1 MLYRYT
7 IYVNDMPGSVTDGII
22 DMYADD
28 TTLTVSGNDVR
39 EVEEKLSN
47 GVTKVM
53 EWIIA
58 NRLVVNLDK
67 TAVMLIGSRA
77 KLNCAGDFNVTVCGN
92 VLKRVKVAKC
102 LGLLIDEEL
111 NWKDQVEKVT
121 KTVQSKLCMLRRVRP
136 YVPTH
141 SLVLLYNSFVQP
153 HFDYCA
159 QIWSNRFQMQTNK
172 LEKLHKRAARII
184 LSRNYDTPSTEL
196 FCELKWLNINQ
207 RFDYHRAVLMSKCVN
222 NLAPTYLT
230 DSIIQTNQVHT
241 IITHTHASTSLVVPK
256 FKTECFRH
264 SPLSTGISVWNAL
277 NEFVK
282 SSTSLNSFKSSLKSV
297 LQVF

>member
-1 MLYRYT
+1 
-7 IYVNDMPGSVTDGII
+7 
-22 DMYADD
+22 
-28 TTLTVSGNDVR
+28 
-39 EVEEKLSN
+39 
-47 GVTKVM
+47 M

-141 SLVLLYNSFVQP
+141 SLVLLFNSFVQP

-207 RFDYHRAVLMSKCVN
+207 RFDYHRAVLMYKCVN

-230 DSIIQTNQVHT
+230 DSIIQTNQVHNYNT
-241 IITHTHASTSLVVPK
+241 RHASTSLVVPK
-256 FKTECFRH
+256 LRLNVLDTALI
-264 SPLSTGISVWNAL
+264 PLGFLCRMPWM
-277 NEFVK
+277 
-282 SSTSLNSFKSSLKSV
+282 SL
-297 LQVF
+297 